1 MAVVAIACCRYSGDS
16 SPTILYPDR
25 DRQLV
30 IDGLKRAGVDALPVS
45 WDDPNF
51 DWTSVDGVLVRSTWD
66 SVDRPEEY
74 IRWARRVEAST
85 TLLNPAGVI
94 EWSLDKAYLRD
105 LAADGLEVVPTEWV
119 RPGET
124 WAPARHQDLVVKP
137 AVSAGGRNTAWYS
150 RDQAQAAQAHVSRL
164 QALGQTVLVQAYMA
178 SVESP
183 GEIDLVY
190 IDGHYS
196 HAVRKGP
203 LLERDSE
210 VHARPWE
217 RMSWLGL
224 SEPSKDEHTLGD
236 AAMAALASRF
246 GALAYARVDVLIL
259 ATGQPALLEV
269 ELIDPHL
276 SLLDCPPAATTLAAV
291 VARRLQRR

>member
-16 SPTILYPDR
+16 PPTILYPDR

-30 IDGLKRAGVDALPVS
+30 VDGLGRAGVDALPVS
-45 WDDPNF
+45 WDDPTF

-74 IRWARRVEAST
+74 IGWARRVEGST
-85 TLLNPAGVI
+85 MLLNPAAVI
-94 EWSLDKAYLRD
+94 ERNLDKTYLRD
-105 LAADGLEVVPTEWV
+105 LAAAGVEVVPTEWV
-119 RPGET
+119 RPGER
-124 WAPARHQDLVVKP
+124 WAPGRHQDLVVKP
-137 AVSAGGRNTAWYS
+137 AISAGGRDTAWYS
-150 RDQAQAAQAHVSRL
+150 RAQTQAAQAHISRL
-164 QALGQTVLVQAYMA
+164 QALGQTVLVQPYMA

-190 IDGHYS
+190 IDGRYS

-203 LLERDSE
+203 LLERDAE
-210 VHARPWE
+210 VQAQPWE
-217 RMSWLGL
+217 RMTWLGL
-224 SEPSKDEHTLGD
+224 SEPSADEHTLGE
-236 AAMAALASRF
+236 AAIAVVANRF
-246 GALAYARVDVLIL
+246 GALAYARVDVMSL

-276 SLLDCPPAATTLAAV
+276 SLRDYPPAATTLAAAV
-291 VARRLQRR
+291 VRRLQPR